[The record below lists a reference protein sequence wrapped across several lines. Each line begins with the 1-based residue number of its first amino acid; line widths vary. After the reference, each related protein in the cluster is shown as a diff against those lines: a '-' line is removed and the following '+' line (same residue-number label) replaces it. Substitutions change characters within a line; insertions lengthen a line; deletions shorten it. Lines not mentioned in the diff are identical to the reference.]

1 MQSGNAI
8 LEEDFQV
15 TNPLDN
21 RGNGVPGK
29 FYAVGDVHGCSS
41 ALAALLDRIRP
52 DRESDRVIFLGDY
65 VNRGIDSK
73 GVIDQLI
80 AFKKTYPRTVF
91 LKGNHEVMFIDYLE
105 GGDPHLFLQ
114 SGGLSTL
121 QSYSMLNKGFGNM
134 NRETARQKM
143 PAEHWHFLCSLL
155 PYWEEQDYIFVHAG
169 FEKGR
174 HPALQRPEWLFWA
187 EKDKFM
193 GQVFGKKH
201 KKIVFGHFVHENAIM
216 MKDKMGIDLGAVFGG
231 KLACLVL
238 PGMEV
243 ITVPGVAGELNGTC

>member
-1 MQSGNAI
+1 
-8 LEEDFQV
+8 
-15 TNPLDN
+15 LDN
-21 RGNGVPGK
+21 RATELTGK
-29 FYAVGDVHGCSS
+29 LYAVGDIHGCSD
-41 ALAALLDRIRP
+41 ALAALLNKILP
-52 DRESDRVIFLGDY
+52 DRDTDRVIFLGDY
-65 VNRGIDSK
+65 VNRGKDSK

-80 AFKKTYPRTVF
+80 AFKKTYPRTIF

-114 SGGLSTL
+114 SGGLNTL
-121 QSYSMLNKGFGNM
+121 QSYGMLDPEQSGNVS
-134 NRETARQKM
+134 RETAQQKM
-143 PAEHWHFLCSLL
+143 PAAHWHFLCSLL

-187 EKDKFM
+187 EKEKFM
-193 GQVFGKKH
+193 GQVFRKKH
-201 KKIVFGHFVHENAIM
+201 KKIVFGHFVHEDPVI

-231 KLACLVL
+231 ELACLVL

-243 ITVPGVAGELNGTC
+243 IKVPGVAREWNETC